1 MIISATI
8 SAFLLASSPGCSTGT
23 TLDDGLDL
31 VPESARVVG
40 VVADLRRANDD
51 LGQMIDAMGR
61 PGTVLAGRP
70 IEMVKAQFGIGAGL
84 DERGT
89 AVMYL
94 GELAAEDDDPEAVF
108 LVPTEDPRTFID
120 SNFSDRAEVVDGVFR
135 IPGEEPL
142 FVRGLEKH
150 VLISNSQKLAEAHV
164 AAGTL
169 SVDFKKAFDSR
180 VIDRAA
186 KADLLLWTRGDAVK
200 ELFGDA
206 ADQMP
211 IEAPFAGDSEMID
224 GLTIG
229 LEESLVLVDFDPLGT
244 SIRTFARYEAGSSM
258 NGLLQGG
265 EGTGAPMSR
274 LPGNPCYF
282 ALSADLAGLGGFDT
296 FRNILGLLDLSL
308 DGLPEDLREG
318 RLGLRQMQLAAY
330 PSRLGIALGGLFN
343 DSAVVV
349 TAERPEAVE
358 AVFRSALLSMK
369 GERGGIKYE
378 PEWTDDKPLRTGGTS
393 DAFRLKETVL
403 PPSRSSDDNIV
414 RNSAFQR
421 IALQLLYGS
430 RGLSGFA
437 GVEGDA
443 FVMTLSQRPD
453 VWNRALAAAGK
464 GGGTLADSPVLKSM
478 RSWLIAKPDLE
489 VLVGMG
495 SLTKLMEQLSRALQ
509 VGLFDPDAM
518 PDIPPNTPPV
528 VFNLSVDKGLL
539 ETATVLPTDVIAL
552 GYDQIVRQLTE
563 GFMAPGAAP

>member
-8 SAFLLASSPGCSTGT
+8 AAVLLAASPAHSNDTP
-23 TLDDGLDL
+23 LDDGLDL
-31 VPESARVVG
+31 VPETARVVA

-94 GELAAEDDDPEAVF
+94 GESAAPGDEPEAVF
-108 LVPTEDPRTFID
+108 LVPTDDPGAFID
-120 SNFSDRAEVVDGVFR
+120 SNFPDRAEVADGISRV
-135 IPGEEPL
+135 PGEQPL
-142 FVRGLEKH
+142 FMRGLGKH

-164 AAGTL
+164 ASGKL
-169 SVDFKKAFDSR
+169 SADFRKAFDPR
-180 VIDRAA
+180 VLDRAA
-186 KADLLLWTRGDAVK
+186 KADLLLWTRGDAVTG
-200 ELFGDA
+200 LFGDA

-211 IEAPFAGDSEMID
+211 VEAPFAGDPEMLE

-265 EGTGAPMSR
+265 PGTGAPMSR

-282 ALSADLAGLGGFDT
+282 AVSADLGGLGGFDT
-296 FRNILGLLDLSL
+296 FRNILGLLDISL
-308 DGLPEDLREG
+308 NELPEDLREG
-318 RLGLRQMQLAAY
+318 RLGLRQIQFAAY

-358 AVFRSALLSMK
+358 SAFRKALLSME

-378 PEWTDDKPLRTGGTS
+378 PEWTDEKPLRTGGVS

-403 PPSRSSDDNIV
+403 PPSRTESSNIV

-437 GVEGDA
+437 GVEDDA

-453 VWNRALAAAGK
+453 VWNRALAAAGG
-464 GGGTLADSPVLKSM
+464 GGGTIAESPVLKSM

-489 VLVGMG
+489 ILVGMG

-509 VGLFDPDAM
+509 IGLFDPEM
-518 PDIPPNTPPV
+518 IPEIPANTPPV
-528 VFNLSVDKGLL
+528 VFNLSIDGGLL